1 MHRPGIASVQGD
13 RIVLDR
19 TTSRRASSSMSSRA
33 TRRSAATTSSS
44 SARCGPSRPTPGLP
58 LYSCSPEKATKLARR
73 DCVPMVCGGGGTGD
87 PGRSRRG
94 GGVLEHGRPVSGHRD
109 AAGRHRRP
117 GVGVRPW
124 VTVRHWPIVSPMV
137 ETYRSRT
144 SWPLG
149 APYMHLPAS
158 QRSAAILV
166 SQRAAAER
174 YGLHAHAASDGG
186 TGDFNNNLTH
196 RTPECPGDLSQLA
209 LAGRVNLFIGGGIER
224 GHKPVHQTV
233 RRRPRAYRSA
243 RSLGEAGDDCGVP
256 GCHSPD
262 ALDQRRLGLI

>member
-1 MHRPGIASVQGD
+1 MTCSADSVSG
-13 RIVLDR
+13 RGSWR
-19 TTSRRASSSMSSRA
+19 RGRRANTSALRAWWRCQPVMAHSSSRILP
-33 TRRSAATTSSS
+33 S
-44 SARCGPSRPTPGLP
+44 SAL
-58 LYSCSPEKATKLARR
+58 LARR
-73 DCVPMVCGGGGTGD
+73 YCVPMV
-87 PGRSRRG
+87 
-94 GGVLEHGRPVSGHRD
+94 
-109 AAGRHRRP
+109 
-117 GVGVRPW
+117 W
-124 VTVRHWPIVSPMV
+124 VTARHWPIVSPMLG
-137 ETYRSRT
+137 TNRSRT

-243 RSLGEAGDDCGVP
+243 RSLGEAGDDCGVRE
-256 GCHSPD
+256 CHSPD
-262 ALDQRRLGLI
+262 ALDQ